1 MKIIIFTQHFW
12 PENFRINDLAEQII
26 KNKKIKDLSIF
37 TAKPNYPKGRILTG
51 YKKFLFEEEKKGK
64 IKIYRTQII
73 PRRNAST
80 LDLVLN
86 YLSYVI
92 SALFNIFRIK
102 KNFDLVF
109 VYATSPIFQAIP
121 AIFYSKLKNIPIVLW
136 VQDLWPNSVQE
147 TGYISNKL
155 ILKIIK
161 YITRIIYN
169 NCDLILVQSKKFIYP
184 VKKLSNTKTRTFYNP
199 SQFSSVRKKKF
210 KLKKNK
216 IKKIYYTGNI
226 GNAQNLENLI
236 KFCKNT
242 KLNNFKITLFGDGSK
257 KNWLKRKIIN
267 EKLSKKIEIKDYLK
281 NNFIKEV
288 AKADSLLLLLSKG
301 KALSKTIPAK
311 FQTYLYFGK
320 PIISWSDGE
329 VSYIINKNELGYTAK
344 SSSIHE
350 FSQSISKIINMN
362 QKGYKKFYFN
372 NINFFNKNFCI
383 RKNSQ
388 ELIEIFENLI
398 RKK

>member
-1 MKIIIFTQHFW
+1 M
-12 PENFRINDLAEQII
+12 
-26 KNKKIKDLSIF
+26 
-37 TAKPNYPKGRILTG
+37 
-51 YKKFLFEEEKKGK
+51 
-64 IKIYRTQII
+64 
-73 PRRNAST
+73 
-80 LDLVLN
+80 
-86 YLSYVI
+86 
-92 SALFNIFRIK
+92 
-102 KNFDLVF
+102 
-109 VYATSPIFQAIP
+109 
-121 AIFYSKLKNIPIVLW
+121 
-136 VQDLWPNSVQE
+136 
-147 TGYISNKL
+147 
-155 ILKIIK
+155 
-161 YITRIIYN
+161 
-169 NCDLILVQSKKFIYP
+169 
-184 VKKLSNTKTRTFYNP
+184 
-199 SQFSSVRKKKF
+199 
-210 KLKKNK
+210 
-216 IKKIYYTGNI
+216 
-226 GNAQNLENLI
+226 
-236 KFCKNT
+236 
-242 KLNNFKITLFGDGSK
+242 NNFKITLFGDGSK

-398 RKK
+398 IKK